1 MKKIIV
7 LVLMLTF
14 AVVSLSAQIYKIR
27 LRAYISE
34 RVENAFMLNT
44 QVSIVGNNK
53 TMTYIILS

>member
-27 LRAYISE
+27 LRAYIPE